1 MTVSAGFPT
10 NVTAA
15 PVGSRF
21 EDVVGQIRSAAGP
34 LPQVD
39 LDLEPDLALLWIT
52 LKPEPKPVFTLQIIE
67 SVRTLQATIMRLWP
81 EGRDC
86 PILFLAYRA
95 SGSIFSL
102 GGDLDFYLDCL
113 ATNDRAALADYA
125 ALAADVI
132 RWNATGLDGLV
143 LSLSTIH
150 GKALGGGID
159 PARACNVMI
168 AEESASFGYPE
179 VHFNHFPI
187 SAVPIL
193 TRHTS
198 AAEARRILLS
208 GAEYSAAE
216 FLRLGLLDAI
226 VPDGCGED
234 WVRKYAAQSAAS
246 HRARVA
252 LLAVFNRRAGNLR
265 EELAAGADA
274 WVDHMFKLSPIEISK
289 LQRIAHAQERLLSRL
304 ASRPIASHRVS

>member
-1 MTVSAGFPT
+1 MTVSASVSS
-10 NVTAA
+10 NLAA
-15 PVGSRF
+15 GPIGTRF
-21 EDVVGQIRSAAGP
+21 EDVVGQIGAAAGP
-34 LPQVD
+34 LPQVE
-39 LDLEPDLALLWIT
+39 LEFEPDLALLWIT

-86 PILFLAYRA
+86 PILFLAYRGG
-95 SGSIFSL
+95 GSIFSL

-113 ATNDRAALADYA
+113 ASNDRAALVDYA

-143 LSLSTIH
+143 LSLSIIR

-159 PARACNVMI
+159 PARACNLMV

-179 VHFNHFPI
+179 VNFNHFPI

-193 TRHTS
+193 SRHTS
-198 AAEARRILLS
+198 ATEARRILLS

-216 FLRLGLLDAI
+216 FQRLGLLDAV
-226 VPDGCGED
+226 VPDGASED
-234 WVRKYAAQSAAS
+234 WVRRYASRSAAS

-274 WVDHMFKLSPIEISK
+274 WVDHMFKLSPLEISK

-304 ASRPIASHRVS
+304 AGRPVVAQRVS